1 MNFPFPAR
9 FNEYYLSRSWGS
21 AAVGT
26 LFALLTLTLIPA
38 SVSASDRPDLIPA
51 AFGIW
56 TDVTGSPWSVE
67 AAGNIGRIG
76 SAMVNSGLALLID
89 EEKFAPHRPMM
100 TPDGK
105 ELILQGLPMDAW
117 PGLRVQRRIRMMDDP
132 GGLRYTELFLNN
144 SANEISFS
152 IALATNFS
160 GNFKTFLSD
169 HGRSEPLI
177 LGPRETSLIVLP
189 GTSQASRAFLFTLAG
204 ASGGE
209 RPTISSQNRY
219 ALTFRY
225 RIDLA
230 PGESAA
236 IVHHVAQIAIPQSMD
251 RRSLLKSVQPF
262 TLDRLRSGFDPD
274 WLPFVLNALPPSKA
288 TPRTSLETGGI
299 SALDSVSTESDLLV
313 MGEGSRLTG
322 SVVSDGPIRLKS
334 PLGDAE
340 FSLEQIA
347 AIAGP
352 AFQKLGQTRL
362 YLRDGQILSGTLQTK
377 NLAFQP
383 TEGERIALDLSR
395 LDRLVCA
402 NATPMTAWPK
412 QTPILLVTRE
422 GDRVRIA
429 PTDGKTELFQLSTA
443 WGSIPVTAENL
454 IWLHPS
460 ETPGVGF
467 RVLLQN
473 GTAGEGFLFDS
484 AVSLSSISFGE
495 TKISA
500 LQIESLYTEAAWMLH
515 EGDSRSPISSSITLT
530 GNQRFDAM
538 MAEESVTVQVD
549 GALIQT
555 PISEIQRIE
564 GKDWTQD
571 LLRVQIERWDGGVL
585 TGFLMQP
592 AVNIRTNGQ
601 SWIVPSIDIFQVD
614 FASPKL
620 TPEIQE
626 KIKKL
631 VIELGSEDWAVRE
644 RASREL
650 GAFGYLAHPVLK
662 RELATATDPEVIQ
675 RLEMI
680 LDPAN

>member
-1 MNFPFPAR
+1 MNFPFSSR
-9 FNEYYLSRSWGS
+9 CSESYLSRSWAS
-21 AAVGT
+21 AVVCT
-26 LFALLTLTLIPA
+26 IFTLLTLTPE
-38 SVSASDRPDLIPA
+38 STCASDRADLIPA

-89 EEKFAPHRPMM
+89 DEKFVPHRPMM

-105 ELILQGLPMDAW
+105 ELILQGIPMDAW
-117 PGLRVQRRIRMMDDP
+117 PGLRTQRRIRMMDDP

-152 IALATNFS
+152 VALATNFS

-189 GTSQASRAFLFTLAG
+189 GTSQSSRAFLFTLAG

-230 PGESAA
+230 PGETAA

-262 TLDRLRSGFDPD
+262 ALDRLRSTFDSD
-274 WLPFVLNALPPSKA
+274 WLPFVINALPPSKA
-288 TPRTSLETGGI
+288 TPRTALEAGGI
-299 SALDSVSTESDLLV
+299 SSLDSLSTESDLLV

-322 SVVSDGPIRLKS
+322 SVVSDGPIRLRS
-334 PLGDAE
+334 PLGEAE
-340 FSLEQIA
+340 FSLAQIA
-347 AIAGP
+347 AITGP

-362 YLRDGQILSGTLQTK
+362 YLRDGQILSGTLQVK

-383 TEGERIALDLSR
+383 TEGETIALDLSR

-402 NATPMTAWPK
+402 HATPMTAWPE
-412 QTPILLVTRE
+412 QTPILLVTRD
-422 GDRVRIA
+422 GDRIRIA
-429 PTDGKTELFQLSTA
+429 PSDGKTELFQLSTA
-443 WGSIPVTAENL
+443 WGSIPVMADHL
-454 IWLHPS
+454 IWLHPA
-460 ETPGVGF
+460 ETPGAGF

-473 GTAGEGFLFDS
+473 GTASEGFLLDS
-484 AVSLSSISFGE
+484 AVSLPSITFGE

-500 LQIESLYTEAAWMLH
+500 LQIESLYTDAAWMLH
-515 EGDSRSPISSSITLT
+515 EADSRSLISSSITLT
-530 GNQRFDAM
+530 GNQRFDAT
-538 MAEESVTVQVD
+538 MAEASLAVEVD
-549 GALIQT
+549 DGTLIQT

-564 GKDWTQD
+564 RKDWTQD
-571 LLRVQIERWDGGVL
+571 LLRVRIDRWDGGVL
-585 TGFLMQP
+585 TGFLMQS
-592 AVNIRTNGQ
+592 AVNLTTNGQ
-601 SWIVPSIDIFQVD
+601 SWIVPSKDILQVD

-631 VIELGSEDWAVRE
+631 VSDLGSEDWAVRE

-650 GAFGYLAHPVLK
+650 DAFGYLAHPVLK

-680 LDPAN
+680 LDPSN